1 MAKIWDREKKC
12 WVSVKSL
19 KDLTFRST
27 PGFKFFVSKA
37 YKEPG
42 FVVTEETT
50 GARVTS
56 PQKSKIAAIRGA
68 KEWLKSIGLESFQ
81 RAVDIAMKER

>member
-50 GARVTS
+50 GARVTL
-56 PQKSKIAAIRGA
+56 PQKSKTAAIREA
-68 KEWLKSIGLESFQ
+68 REMLKSAGLERLQ
-81 RAVDIAMKER
+81 RVVDNAMNEH